1 VAAAVTLFMVVSVV
15 IQGESPARALVW
27 SIVPVVMLCYLLSAP
42 GRDALKADFN
52 V

>member
-1 VAAAVTLFMVVSVV
+1 VTLFLIVSVV

-27 SIVPVVMLCYLLSAP
+27 SIVPVVMLWYLLSSP
-42 GRDALKADFN
+42 GRDALKADSN